1 MRVGVRAR
9 GAGCEVR
16 KHGKRPSYFG
26 APSSGYSLGHLSI
39 RDSPRRSASSQ
50 ARPTFS
56 LRARGTRP
64 GSTPLSP
71 CSLALKGEVGG
82 GIDTPSTGDGPS
94 SLSLPSSCS

>member
-9 GAGCEVR
+9 GAGREVR

-50 ARPTFS
+50 ALQGQPS
-56 LRARGTRP
+56 PLEP
-64 GSTPLSP
+64 GALAQGLHPCPLVLWP
-71 CSLALKGEVGG
+71 
-82 GIDTPSTGDGPS
+82 
-94 SLSLPSSCS
+94 